1 MMPGNEAVSESE
13 PLDRLMRTL
22 DVFFLFC
29 SCICLLSFT
38 QSIKDDV
45 FLHHLPCSYSI
56 SFPHFWDPSPHPEL
70 KEFTLWFFKRLFVN
84 PTSFKNHVCRFSFL
98 TLSNFLFCTTVIK
111 APFVEWAWEFLSLLA
126 PLSPSLI
133 SLGKHEKLLS
143 ASLCWPFFVTHC
155 CLFWVMSRVKQTT
168 TQTLLKGRMFHSE
181 HEHPSKHLGGLLSP
195 EVSTLEEGGF
205 YHHADWPVL
214 GEKCIANLCFQNMWM
229 AVFCKG
235 FCISGNTKWGKKDS
249 LTTRLFLTF

>member
-1 MMPGNEAVSESE
+1 MMSFCIISPVAILSQSPTSETPRHIQS
-13 PLDRLMRTL
+13 LKNS
-22 DVFFLFC
+22 LFDF
-29 SCICLLSFT
+29 S
-38 QSIKDDV
+38 KDY
-45 FLHHLPCSYSI
+45 FA
-56 SFPHFWDPSPHPEL
+56 
-70 KEFTLWFFKRLFVN
+70 N

-98 TLSNFLFCTTVIK
+98 TLSNFLFRTTVIK

-126 PLSPSLI
+126 SLSPSLV
-133 SLGKHEKLLS
+133 SLGKHEKWLS
-143 ASLCWPFFVTHC
+143 ASLCWWFLVTHC
-155 CLFWVMSRVKQTT
+155 CLFWVTSRVKQTT
-168 TQTLLKGRMFHSE
+168 TQTLLKGRVFHSE

-214 GEKCIANLCFQNMWM
+214 REKCIANLRFQNMWM
-229 AVFCKG
+229 VV